1 MTKVIKKVLSVLMAV
16 AVIAAVFAGCSS
28 NSSNNDNSSSERA
41 SKDTAKFAVVAM
53 DGSNGAFK
61 DMADGIIDELVA
73 KGYKKDN
80 IVFKDAQGDATSL
93 STIINSLD
101 DGSYSAILT
110 VGTQATQT
118 LVNIKSETPC
128 FFCAVSA
135 PVQAGVI
142 TDMNK
147 PDKFATGTSN
157 AIPVS
162 DIVKMGLQITPNVK
176 KWGLIYSESQVNA
189 KNTVDSAV
197 KYFKEIGAQY
207 EIATVDT
214 ANDVKSS
221 TEILLKKGCDAVFV
235 PNDQIVQQGVESLV
249 AVCNEAGVPTYC
261 SSATTVKSGC
271 LATLAIDDKGIGAK
285 TADMCVE
292 YMQCKALE
300 DIPSIVVSVDYCT
313 YNSTTAAALQKAN
326 PTLKL
331 VTPTEKSVGQKINEI
346 K

>member
-1 MTKVIKKVLSVLMAV
+1 
-16 AVIAAVFAGCSS
+16 
-28 NSSNNDNSSSERA
+28 
-41 SKDTAKFAVVAM
+41 
-53 DGSNGAFK
+53 
-61 DMADGIIDELVA
+61 
-73 KGYKKDN
+73 
-80 IVFKDAQGDATSL
+80 
-93 STIINSLD
+93 
-101 DGSYSAILT
+101 
-110 VGTQATQT
+110 
-118 LVNIKSETPC
+118 
-128 FFCAVSA
+128 
-135 PVQAGVI
+135 
-142 TDMNK
+142 MNK

-176 KWGLIYSESQVNA
+176 KWGLIYSESQA

-197 KYFKEIGAQY
+197 KYFKGIGAQY

-249 AVCNEAGVPTYC
+249 SVCNEAGVPTYC

-292 YMQCKALE
+292 YMQGKALE
-300 DIPSIVVSVDYCT
+300 NIPSIVVSVDYCT